1 MEKVAILCH
10 GGFLTS
16 FNLKLPSSDTKQK
29 KKNSFTAS
37 ITAASLASYS
47 LCLQIFALQQP
58 EAYVCFRKRWVSL
71 LDINGK
77 MWINWV
83 YYKLKT
89 ISSSWWTWLSDFCHI
104 FKQQLH
110 NHDQFFCLPIFKPSS
125 ALKFRAGQSLA
136 KFSLIIRDSFKIHKL
151 KKLDSVS
158 IGLSRHLSRA
168 LCACNWASMTYV
180 SCLWRKDRLR
190 FPWIFC
196 KTAAIGAVSIEIQS
210 KRIVIF
216 FRRKPTRKFERQN
229 KTKR

>member
-1 MEKVAILCH
+1 MEKCESIEH
-10 GGFLTS
+10 II
-16 FNLKLPSSDTKQK
+16 NLRQFFHRDELDCP
-29 KKNSFTAS
+29 
-37 ITAASLASYS
+37 
-47 LCLQIFALQQP
+47 IFAIFSSNNCTIMISFS
-58 EAYVCFRKRWVSL
+58 VCQ
-71 LDINGK
+71 
-77 MWINWV
+77 
-83 YYKLKT
+83 
-89 ISSSWWTWLSDFCHI
+89 SSS
-104 FKQQLH
+104 
-110 NHDQFFCLPIFKPSS
+110 PSS
-125 ALKFRAGQSLA
+125 ALKFRAGQSLT
-136 KFSLIIRDSFKIHKL
+136 KFSLTIRHSFKIHKL